1 MKLENLRGSN
11 DWEFAGEEISKS
23 NMGGPKTK
31 YINPFRRLL
40 D

>member
-1 MKLENLRGSN
+1 MIGNE
-11 DWEFAGEEISKS
+11 WEFAGEEISKR